1 MNNKYNSLNSHIK
14 SISTD
19 YSFLVKTSYSTKASS
34 TNLLDFRTNNHP
46 KQITPSPSTVT
57 TTYHKRHFSRQ
68 YNSVIPSP
76 RIFEP
81 NLTPAQ
87 RKLHEQGNS
96 YSHKLKYNNSL
107 GYISRLDKEKQE
119 QSVLYNDKVS
129 NKHNEPLIKAKEKES
144 KEYKNISKHK
154 KINNLHSDIFN
165 YLIYSNNVCKPIY
178 QQLNI
183 NMNDNSSHKRKNS
196 VIKYNKISNAN
207 TMKSK
212 RYQSSCQQLSRLAME
227 VEQKYSEQQNKTKK
241 YLNLTSSLDN
251 YSLFAPND
259 IKLLSYNIKTPNP
272 HNDEVHIKKM
282 FANGGVHVY
291 DVQDRTM
298 GLNKKDSLYNVKIR
312 IDPNNKLSQKS
323 IETIKKKF
331 LSNGALMKKN
341 KALW

>member
-1 MNNKYNSLNSHIK
+1 MNNKYHPLHSHIK

-19 YSFLVKTSYSTKASS
+19 SSFLVKTAYSTKASS
-34 TNLLDFRTNNHP
+34 TNLLDFRTDHP
-46 KQITPSPSTVT
+46 KQINPSPSTVT

-68 YNSVIPSP
+68 YNSVIPSS

-96 YSHKLKYNNSL
+96 YSHQLKYSNSL

-119 QSVLYNDKVS
+119 KSILYNDKVS
-129 NKHNEPLIKAKEKES
+129 NKHNETVIKAKEKES
-144 KEYKNISKHK
+144 KEYTNISKHK

-165 YLIYSNNVCKPIY
+165 YLIYSNSVTKPTY
-178 QQLNI
+178 QQLN
-183 NMNDNSSHKRKNS
+183 MNDNCNANKRKNS
-196 VIKYNKISNAN
+196 VIRYNKISNSN
-207 TMKSK
+207 TKKSK
-212 RYQSSCQQLSRLAME
+212 RHQSSCQQLSRLAME

-251 YSLFAPND
+251 FSLFAPND
-259 IKLLSYNIKTPNP
+259 IKLLSYSIKTPNP

-282 FANGGVHVY
+282 FANGGIHVY
-291 DVQDRTM
+291 DVKDRTM
-298 GLNKKDSLYNVKIR
+298 GLNKKDSLYNVKVR

-323 IETIKKKF
+323 IETIKQKF